1 MSNNSTV
8 GKPSPHH
15 AIDANVIEE
24 LKQMGEASGEDL
36 LGQLAV
42 MFVTDADAQIVELHR
57 ALDLADAPAVSR
69 SAHNLR
75 GSSASLGASGLA
87 SLCGTLEIQSAD
99 GNLSNG
105 ESLLEALE
113 SELELVH
120 SEFASQME
128 AGR

>member
-1 MSNNSTV
+1 MSNNAAVNNS
-8 GKPSPHH
+8 PPHH
-15 AIDANVIEE
+15 ALDANVLEE
-24 LKQMGEASGEDL
+24 LEQMGEASGEDL
-36 LGQLAV
+36 LGQLAA
-42 MFVTDADAQIVELHR
+42 MFVTDADAQLVELHR
-57 ALDLADAPAVSR
+57 ALDIADAEAVSR
-69 SAHNLR
+69 SAHSLR

-120 SEFASQME
+120 SEFASRVE
-128 AGR
+128 AGH

>member
-1 MSNNSTV
+1 MSNNAAADNS
-8 GKPSPHH
+8 PPHH
-15 AIDANVIEE
+15 ALDVNVLEE
-24 LKQMGEASGEDL
+24 LEQMGEASGEDL

-42 MFVTDADAQIVELHR
+42 MFVTDADAQLLELHR
-57 ALDLADAPAVSR
+57 ALDIADAEAVSR

-105 ESLLEALE
+105 QTLLEALE

-120 SEFASQME
+120 SEFASRVE
-128 AGR
+128 AGH

>member
-1 MSNNSTV
+1 MTNSATV
-8 GKPSPHH
+8 GNPPPHH
-15 AIDANVIEE
+15 ALDANVLEE
-24 LKQMGEASGEDL
+24 LKQMGKASGEDL

-42 MFVTDADAQIVELHR
+42 MFVTDADAQLIELHR
-57 ALDLADAPAVSR
+57 ALDLADAPAVAR

-87 SLCGTLEIQSAD
+87 SLCGTLEVQSAD

-120 SEFASQME
+120 SEFASEVE
-128 AGR
+128 AGH